1 MLLRMAE
8 LGGLKFLSDF
18 IAAFNLSIRSA
29 LRSYVG

>member
-8 LGGLKFLSDF
+8 LGGLKFLFDF
-18 IAAFNLSIRSA
+18 IAVFHLSIRGA